1 MLTYLFEK
9 MKTDTEYNEVKQLE
23 EEIERRRKA
32 EEDKEAKEAAKRQ
45 AALEAAQ
52 QEKMETLG
60 RKYVNFP
67 YKLTEIELVQNFF
80 FLQVTE
86 HFREMSLK
94 EKLLQKKKER
104 QAETQKSDVKLE
116 EFSDEEYDTQRRF
129 RVSYSQI
136 VSYSFVT
143 LKT

>member
-60 RKYVNFP
+60 RKYVNFS

>member
-60 RKYVNFP
+60 RKYVNFSN
-67 YKLTEIELVQNFF
+67 KITFKFI
-80 FLQVTE
+80 
-86 HFREMSLK
+86 
-94 EKLLQKKKER
+94 QKFYFCK
-104 QAETQKSDVKLE
+104 
-116 EFSDEEYDTQRRF
+116 
-129 RVSYSQI
+129 
-136 VSYSFVT
+136 
-143 LKT
+143 